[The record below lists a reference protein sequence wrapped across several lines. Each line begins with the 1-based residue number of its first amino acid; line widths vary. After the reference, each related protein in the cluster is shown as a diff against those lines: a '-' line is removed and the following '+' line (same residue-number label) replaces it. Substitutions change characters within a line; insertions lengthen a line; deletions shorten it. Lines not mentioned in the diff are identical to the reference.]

1 MNSIKKIGPIIV
13 TAIITAVIVWT
24 LCKDDFSID
33 RAYLNEM
40 QQELEEKDERIAEL
54 ESDKICN
61 IEQRLDDIEESID
74 ETMATVDAI
83 YTELV
88 PESERDLIIDYSFTE

>member
-1 MNSIKKIGPIIV
+1 MSGFKKISPIII

-40 QQELEEKDERIAEL
+40 QQELEEKEERITEL
-54 ESDKICN
+54 ESDKICD
-61 IEQRLDDIEESID
+61 IEQGLDDIEESID